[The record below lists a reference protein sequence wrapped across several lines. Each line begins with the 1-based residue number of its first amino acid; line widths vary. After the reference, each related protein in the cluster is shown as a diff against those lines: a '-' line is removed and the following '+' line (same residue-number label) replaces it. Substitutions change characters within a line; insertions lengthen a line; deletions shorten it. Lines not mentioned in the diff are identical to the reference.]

1 MDYTRIKIPP
11 INPITNTQS
20 LISNLNEDFNP
31 RRRPRRP
38 LRRYPPLRKYSMLT
52 DTSPQIEQLQLDLLR
67 NAPSWKKADMWA
79 QMVQTAKL
87 LALRGVK
94 ARHPKASENE
104 INRRLAGLLLG
115 EELAEKVYG
124 PLIVEENAHAA

>member
-1 MDYTRIKIPP
+1 
-11 INPITNTQS
+11 
-20 LISNLNEDFNP
+20 
-31 RRRPRRP
+31 
-38 LRRYPPLRKYSMLT
+38 MLT

-87 LALRGVK
+87 LALRGIK
-94 ARHPKASENE
+94 ARHPQASESE

-124 PLIVEENAHAA
+124 PLIVEENTHVA